1 VICSRA
7 GKGAIPF
14 PGSALIERKSS
25 FMVFDAAALAAQFL
39 VGLSRAMILFVVCS
53 GLSFILGVL
62 RVPNIAHGSLY
73 MIGAFA
79 AYSIAKWFPGP
90 EGFWL
95 CLVLSPLAVALVGFA
110 AERALFRHLY
120 QREHLMLLLFTFALM
135 LILGDLV
142 KMIWGAEYRSL
153 VAPGS
158 LSGAASIFGSSIPRY
173 NMFLLVIGPLVAVAL
188 WLFTNK
194 TKIGKIARAAAVD
207 REMVSAVGI
216 NVSWVFAFAFVL
228 GCFLAGLGGALVAPT
243 VSIALGMD
251 HTLIIEAFLIVTIG
265 GLGNMWGAMVGSLIF
280 GLTQAFGVLFW
291 PQFAI
296 VFPYTAVV
304 IILMWRPRGLLKSV
318 W

>member
-1 VICSRA
+1 VSIVSDL
-7 GKGAIPF
+7 GAL
-14 PGSALIERKSS
+14 GS
-25 FMVFDAAALAAQFL
+25 QFF

-53 GLSFILGVL
+53 GLSFVLGVL

-73 MIGAFA
+73 MIGAFS
-79 AYSIAKWFPGP
+79 AYSITKLVAGP
-90 EGFWL
+90 AGFWL
-95 CLVLSPLAVALVGFA
+95 ALILAPLVVALVSLV
-110 AERALFRHLY
+110 AERALFCHLY
-120 QREHLMLLLFTFALM
+120 QREHLMLLLFTFALS

-142 KMIWGAEYRSL
+142 KIVWGAEYKSIM
-153 VAPGS
+153 APDVFNGS
-158 LSGAASIFGSSIPRY
+158 V
-173 NMFLLVIGPLVAVAL
+173 FLLVVGPLVAVAL

-194 TKIGKIARAAAVD
+194 TKMGKIARAAAVD
-207 REMVSAVGI
+207 REMVGAVGI

-243 VSIALGMD
+243 VSITLGMD
-251 HTLIIEAFLIVTIG
+251 HNLIIEAFLIVTIG

-296 VFPYTAVV
+296 VFPYVAVV
-304 IILMWRPRGLLKSV
+304 IVLIWRPRGMLKSV